1 MLLVKIWLG
10 VFYFTKYKN
19 YYKIPLEVIFM
30 KCKFCGCVD
39 SKVIDSRV
47 SEDFLTVRRRRE
59 CTNCGKRFTTFEEYE
74 TIPVLVIKKDGSRQ
88 IFDREK
94 VRIGIIKACEKRPV
108 TIQQIETMVQN
119 VEKEVNNSL
128 APEINS
134 QLIGEAV
141 MTQLKK
147 FDEVAYIRFASVYRQ
162 FTDISNFV
170 ELLNDFKEENKRIK
184 TNNEKVNK

>member
-1 MLLVKIWLG
+1 
-10 VFYFTKYKN
+10 
-19 YYKIPLEVIFM
+19 M

-39 SKVIDSRV
+39 SRVIDSRV

-74 TIPVLVIKKDGSRQ
+74 TIPLLVIKKDGSRQ

-108 TIQQIETMVQN
+108 TSQQIETMVQN

-128 APEINS
+128 TPEINS
-134 QLIGEAV
+134 LLIGEAV
-141 MTQLKK
+141 MSQLKK
-147 FDEVAYIRFASVYRQ
+147 IDEVAYIRFSSVYKQ
-162 FTDISNFV
+162 FTDVSNFI

-184 TNNEKVNK
+184 TNNEKN